1 MEEVEELMRQGFTL
15 EEALKAVSKAENQN
29 GCGGVNICAGN
40 AGGTGVVGKREKSA
54 LEIEMEAK
62 LKTPRSAHVALL
74 VKQSLFP
81 DCS

>member
-40 AGGTGVVGKREKSA
+40 AGGMGVVGA
-54 LEIEMEAK
+54 
-62 LKTPRSAHVALL
+62 
-74 VKQSLFP
+74 
-81 DCS
+81 